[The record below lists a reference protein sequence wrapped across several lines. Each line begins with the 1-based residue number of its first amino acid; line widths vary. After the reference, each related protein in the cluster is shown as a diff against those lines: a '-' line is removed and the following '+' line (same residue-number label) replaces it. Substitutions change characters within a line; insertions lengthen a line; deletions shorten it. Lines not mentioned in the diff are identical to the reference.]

1 MKPQLSCELFTS
13 TSLQLFSVLTICI
26 VRTLYLYIVTSIVR
40 TLHRYL
46 YEATSIVRTFYLYE
60 MSFCYKKS
68 IRLKLFYSKNL

>member
-1 MKPQLSCELFTS
+1 MN
-13 TSLQLFSVLTICI
+13 LQVLSVLSICI

-40 TLHRYL
+40 TFYLHL
-46 YEATSIVRTFYLYE
+46 YEATSIVRTLYLYE